1 MILNYK
7 MKNICP
13 VIVGL
18 GYVGL
23 PIFLHLQEHF
33 NTVGFDI
40 NKKRIISLKKRKDYN
55 KEFSNK
61 DLKLKKKSIFTN
73 KLKDIKKGNFYIVT
87 VPTPEDKNISPS
99 VKTADVTG
107 GKDHSST
114 LAKSP
119 PP

>member
-1 MILNYK
+1 

-61 DLKLKKKSIFTN
+61 DLKLKVPCEIISSSSWKSLKKT
-73 KLKDIKKGNFYIVT
+73 K
-87 VPTPEDKNISPS
+87 
-99 VKTADVTG
+99 
-107 GKDHSST
+107 
-114 LAKSP
+114 
-119 PP
+119 